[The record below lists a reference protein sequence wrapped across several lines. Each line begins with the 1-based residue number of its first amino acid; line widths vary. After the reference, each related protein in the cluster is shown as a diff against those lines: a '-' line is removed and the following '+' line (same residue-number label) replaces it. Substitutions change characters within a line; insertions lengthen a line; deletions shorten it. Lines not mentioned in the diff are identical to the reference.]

1 MTAPDNAALPPGA
14 DGNGNI
20 PPGGSGPGN
29 IPPGGNPG
37 HIPPG
42 GGPGNI
48 PPGGGPGNIPPGDN
62 SPGRIILVLG
72 GIRSGKSRFAEQLAA
87 QLAGDTETAPSISDN
102 PGADGPGLSD
112 EAVDGAVVAPDSA
125 GGVGGGFVGDERPAV
140 GGGAARGAVLYLATG
155 VVSDE
160 AMAQRIA
167 AHRARRPAHWLT
179 LETPQHPAA
188 ALREYAAAGWPG
200 NGGVAPPV
208 VLLDSVD
215 GWIANLL
222 LSADGGYGPA
232 PGDEAAADI
241 DKESVIK
248 EAMAQTGALLH
259 RLRAMPGYCILV
271 SSEVGHSLVAETALG
286 RQFQDILGLVNQELA
301 AVAHQVYLAV
311 AGLPV
316 QIKPPP
322 TSAHSAPE

>member
-1 MTAPDNAALPPGA
+1 MTAPDNAAP
-14 DGNGNI
+14 I
-20 PPGGSGPGN
+20 PPG
-29 IPPGGNPG
+29 NPS
-37 HIPPG
+37 PG
-42 GGPGNI
+42 GGPGNP
-48 PPGGGPGNIPPGDN
+48 PPGGAA
-62 SPGRIILVLG
+62 SGRIILVLG

-87 QLAGDTETAPSISDN
+87 QLAGDTESVPSISDN

-112 EAVDGAVVAPDSA
+112 DAVDGAVVAPDSA

-140 GGGAARGAVLYLATG
+140 GGGAAGGAVLYLATG
-155 VVSDE
+155 VATDE

-179 LETPQHPAA
+179 LETPQYPAA
-188 ALREYAAAGWPG
+188 ALRECAAAGWPG
-200 NGGVAPPV
+200 NGGMAPPV

-232 PGDEAAADI
+232 PGNEAADADSNKESATATAT
-241 DKESVIK
+241 DKESIIK

-259 RLRAMPGYCILV
+259 RLRAMPGHCILV

-286 RQFQDILGLVNQELA
+286 RQFQDVLGLVNQELA
-301 AVAHQVYLAV
+301 AAAHQVYLAI
-311 AGLPV
+311 AGLPL

-322 TSAHSAPE
+322 TSAHPAPE